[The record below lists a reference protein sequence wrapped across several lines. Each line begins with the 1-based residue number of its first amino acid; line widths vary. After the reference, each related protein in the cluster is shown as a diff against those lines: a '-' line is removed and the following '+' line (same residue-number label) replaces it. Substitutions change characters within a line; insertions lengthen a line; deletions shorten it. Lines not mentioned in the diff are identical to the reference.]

1 MYELKKI
8 TSKAIAYLTTVICL
22 LILGVNMALAN
33 NSSQLRI
40 DHIFQQAYLK
50 ASNGGTIDR
59 LGQSIAV
66 SGDTM
71 VVGAVFEDS
80 STTGVNST
88 SNNSASSSGAAYVFV
103 RDAVTNTWSEQ
114 AYLKASNTGAD
125 DRFGTSVAISG
136 DTLVVG
142 AIFEESSTTGVD
154 STPDNLAS
162 NAGAAYVFVRDT
174 VTNTWSQQA
183 YLKAFNSQPGDE
195 FGFSVAISGDTVVV
209 TAHKEDSST
218 TGVDSMPDE
227 SATDAGAAYVF
238 IRDVATNT
246 WSEQAYLKASNTD
259 TDDQFGSSIVMSD
272 NTIVVGAI
280 SEDSS
285 TTGVDSMP
293 DNSSFAAGAAYVFVR
308 DAATDIWN
316 EQAYLKASNTDASDE
331 FGFSI
336 AVSGNTIVVGAHN
349 EDSSTTGVDS
359 MPDNS
364 ATLAGAAYVFT
375 RDTMTDLWSQQA
387 YLKASNTE
395 ALDNFGTSVA
405 VSGNLVIVGAIG
417 EDSSTTG
424 VNSTADES
432 ASSAGAAYVFIHDE
446 VTNIWSEQSYLKASN
461 TGTNDQFGKSAGI
474 SGTTI
479 VVGAGEEDSATG
491 AAYIFS
497 VVPDLMFLDG
507 FE

>member
-1 MYELKKI
+1 MYNLKKI

-22 LILGVNMALAN
+22 LTLGENMALAN

-50 ASNGGTIDR
+50 VSNGGTIDR

-88 SNNSASSSGAAYVFV
+88 SNNSASTSGAAYVFV
-103 RDAVTNTWSEQ
+103 RDAVTHTWSEQ
-114 AYLKASNTGAD
+114 AYLKASNTD
-125 DRFGTSVAISG
+125 TNDRFGTSVAILG

-154 STPDNLAS
+154 STPDNLAN

-183 YLKAFNSQPGDE
+183 YLKASNSQSGDE

-227 SATDAGAAYVF
+227 SATDAGAGYVF
-238 IRDVATNT
+238 IRDAVTHT

-259 TDDQFGSSIVMSD
+259 IGDQFGSSIALSN

-331 FGFSI
+331 FGFSVAI
-336 AVSGNTIVVGAHN
+336 SGNAVVVGAHN

-364 ATLAGAAYVFT
+364 AILAGAAYVFT
-375 RDTMTDLWSQQA
+375 RDTMTNLWSQQA
-387 YLKASNTE
+387 YLKASNTGVQ
-395 ALDNFGTSVA
+395 DNFGTSVA
-405 VSGNLVIVGAIG
+405 VSDNLVMVGALG

-432 ASSAGAAYVFIHDE
+432 ASSAGAAYVFIHDK

-461 TGTNDQFGKSAGI
+461 TGANDQFGKSVGV

-479 VVGAGEEDSATG
+479 VVGAGEEDNATG
-491 AAYIFS
+491 AAYVFS
-497 VVPDLMFLDG
+497 VVPDLMFLDD